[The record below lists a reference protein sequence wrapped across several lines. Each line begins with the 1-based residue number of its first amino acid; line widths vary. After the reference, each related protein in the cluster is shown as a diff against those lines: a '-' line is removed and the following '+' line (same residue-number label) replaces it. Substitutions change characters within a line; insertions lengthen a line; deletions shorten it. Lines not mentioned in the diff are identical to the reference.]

1 MFFSR
6 KMLNAVER
14 LVNEVFE
21 KSQRNASANIIYFL
35 PMRMKAKSDKIDIP
49 IRIRVIEPAAGI
61 VMQVQ
66 RGRDELLPPTS
77 VSASEL
83 VFEFEISV
91 DTTTEPNFLG
101 KYAQGPKDQRFIYV
115 NSGQS
120 AGQLNTDIVRR
131 AKISLMSITS
141 DQIGKVAASPDLV
154 LETSFA
160 GKDKF
165 GKPTCASVKGIEWKV
180 AAR

>member
-1 MFFSR
+1 M
-6 KMLNAVER
+6 NA
-14 LVNEVFE
+14 
-21 KSQRNASANIIYFL
+21 K
-35 PMRMKAKSDKIDIP
+35 PDKHEIP
-49 IRIRVIEPAAGI
+49 LRIRVVDPAVGI
-61 VMQVQ
+61 IMKVQ
-66 RGRDELLPPTS
+66 RGREELLPPERE
-77 VSASEL
+77 SAKEL
-83 VFEFEISV
+83 VFEFTITA
-91 DTTTEPNFLG
+91 DTSAGAPNLLG
-101 KYAQGPKDQRFIYV
+101 KYAQGPKDQRFIYI

-131 AKISLMSITS
+131 AKISLMSITAK
-141 DQIGKVAASPDLV
+141 QVAEVAASTDAI